1 MHRSKVAALTRS
13 NNNPR
18 VQGLLGCGM
27 RAAPSQRACSRAC
40 SVYTT
45 ASPVLWA
52 V

>member
-1 MHRSKVAALTRS
+1 MAVVSRS

-18 VQGLLGCGM
+18 VQGLLGCRM
-27 RAAPSQRACSRAC
+27 WAAPSQRACSRAC